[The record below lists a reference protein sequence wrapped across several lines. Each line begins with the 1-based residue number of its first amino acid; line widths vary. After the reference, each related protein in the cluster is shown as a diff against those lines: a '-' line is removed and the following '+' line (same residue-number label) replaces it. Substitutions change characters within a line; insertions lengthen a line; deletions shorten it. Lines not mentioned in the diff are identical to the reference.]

1 MYLLYDLILLVVAAV
16 LIPFYLIRSLRYGK
30 SRRGIR
36 ERLGF
41 FAPGRLKLL
50 GEKQVVWIHAVSV
63 GETRA
68 AIPLLNGLR
77 KQYPGALLLLSNV
90 TETGHTVAEKI
101 PELDLCFFFPFDLS
115 WAVRRVLKQIRP
127 DLIVIVETEIW
138 PNFVRAARQQ
148 QIPVVLVNGRLS
160 DRSFPRYRL
169 VRALLRPI
177 LGSFAAFCMQS
188 ETDAERV
195 KILGADEELV
205 INSGNIK
212 FDLQVRDVSDGE
224 LAELRNR
231 YRLSPKL
238 PVIAAGSTHAGEEE
252 LVIRTFQR
260 LLVEGCDAL
269 LVLVPRHPERCRQVA
284 ELLGRMGISCRL
296 RSQCS
301 EADPVLLSGE
311 VLLVDTLGEMLN
323 IYAFSDVVFVGGS
336 FVPIGGHNLLEAS
349 LVGKPVLFG
358 PHMQNFREI
367 SRLLLEVGAG
377 LQVSD
382 ELELGRALQQLLA
395 DQSLRSEMG
404 QAGRTLIEQN
414 VGATDRTLEVL
425 ARHLPLSHD

>member
-1 MYLLYDLILLVVAAV
+1 MYLLYDLILLVVAAM
-16 LIPFYLIRSLRYGK
+16 LIPFYLVRSLRYGK

-36 ERLGF
+36 ERFGF
-41 FAPGRLKLL
+41 FAPGRLDLL
-50 GEKQVVWIHAVSV
+50 RGKQVIWIHAVSV

-68 AIPLLNGLR
+68 ALPLLKGLR
-77 KQYPGALLLLSNV
+77 KQYPDALLLLSNV
-90 TETGHTVAEKI
+90 TETGHAVAEEI

-148 QIPVVLVNGRLS
+148 QIPLSLVNGRLS
-160 DRSFPRYRL
+160 DRSFPRYRM

-177 LGSFAAFCMQS
+177 LGSFSAFCMQS
-188 ETDAERV
+188 ETDVERV
-195 KILGADEELV
+195 KILGAAEEMV
-205 INSGNIK
+205 TNSGNLK
-212 FDLQVRDVSDGE
+212 FDLQVRNVSDEDVSE
-224 LAELRNR
+224 LKYR

-252 LVIRTFQR
+252 MVARTFQR
-260 LLVEGCDAL
+260 LLTEGCDVL
-269 LVLVPRHPERCRQVA
+269 LVLVPRHPERCRHVA
-284 ELLGRMGISCRL
+284 EMLGRMGISCRL
-296 RSQCS
+296 RSQSS
-301 EADPVLLSGE
+301 ETDPVLLSGE

-323 IYAFSDVVFVGGS
+323 IYALSDVVFVGGS
-336 FVPIGGHNLLEAS
+336 LVPVGGHNLLEAS

-377 LQVSD
+377 SQISD
-382 ELELGRALQQLLA
+382 ELELGLSLQRLLA
-395 DQSLRSEMG
+395 DRALCSKMG
-404 QAGRTLIEQN
+404 QAGRALIEQN

-425 ARHLPLSHD
+425 GRHLPVES